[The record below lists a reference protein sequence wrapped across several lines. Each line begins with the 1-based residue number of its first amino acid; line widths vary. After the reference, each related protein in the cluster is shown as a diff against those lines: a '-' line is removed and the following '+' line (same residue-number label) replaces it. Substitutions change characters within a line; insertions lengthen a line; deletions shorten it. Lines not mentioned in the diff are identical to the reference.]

1 MAISLMLS
9 GNGNY
14 DSKRISE
21 LSKDAEKSGL
31 DCLWFGETTL
41 RDASVLAAVAAV
53 ATEKIKLGTS
63 VVNIFTRSPGQLAM
77 MGETINELSSG
88 RFTLGLGVSSVP
100 IVQGWHGINFN
111 EPIPRIEEVAL
122 LVRSYFSGERFSK
135 DGKFVSP
142 RNARLRI
149 GPPPKL
155 ALAALGDQMILRA
168 SRLADK
174 IILNFRPADGIKD
187 IRSKVSEY
195 VSTLG
200 MEKPQLSV
208 MLYFVLN
215 EGDQTGIE
223 VARELINF
231 YMYSDS
237 YRKLFARLGFSSEV
251 NAASGANAKGDTREA
266 RKSISENMIE
276 KLLVVG
282 DMKKLMDR
290 ANVCLQQ
297 GADEILVVPSPFG
310 SYENYIKH
318 IVAEY
323 RSKSNEGNNNA

>member
-1 MAISLMLS
+1 MLS
-9 GNGNY
+9 GNGNF
-14 DSKRISE
+14 DSRKISD
-21 LSKDAEKSGL
+21 LSRNVEKVGL
-31 DCLWFGETTL
+31 DCLWFGETTS
-41 RDASVLAAVAAV
+41 RDASVQATVAAI
-53 ATEKIKLGTS
+53 ATEKIKIGTS
-63 VVNIFTRSPGQLAM
+63 IVNIFTRSPGQLAM

-88 RFTLGLGVSSVP
+88 RFTLGLGVSSTP
-100 IVQGWHGINFN
+100 IIQGWHGMSFN
-111 EPIPRIEEVAL
+111 QPNRRMEEVAQ
-122 LVRSYFSGERFSK
+122 LVKCYFSGERFSK
-135 DGKFVSP
+135 EGKFFAP

-149 GPPPKL
+149 GPPPRL
-155 ALAALGDQMILRA
+155 ALAALGDRMILRA

-174 IILNFRPADGIKD
+174 IILNFRPADRIND
-187 IRSKVSEY
+187 VRSKVSEY

-200 MEKPQLSV
+200 KEKPQLSV
-208 MLYFVLN
+208 MLYFVLD

-237 YRKLFARLGFSSEV
+237 YCKLFTSLGFSSEV
-251 NAASGANAKGDTREA
+251 NAASRAIAKGVATEA
-266 RKSISENMIE
+266 RKNISENMIE

-290 ANVCLQQ
+290 ANACLQN
-297 GADEILVVPSPFG
+297 GADEVLLVPSPFG

-323 RSKSNEGNNNA
+323 RSKSNESYNNA